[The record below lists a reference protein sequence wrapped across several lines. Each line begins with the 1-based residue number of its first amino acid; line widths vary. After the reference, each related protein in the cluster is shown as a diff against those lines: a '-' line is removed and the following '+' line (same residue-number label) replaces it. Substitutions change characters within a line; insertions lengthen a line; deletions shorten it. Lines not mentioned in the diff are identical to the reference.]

1 MAGRPFGI
9 YLLGIHGQRNRE
21 GPENLRMIVVTGG
34 AGFIGSNIVAALSER
49 GEDGI
54 VVSDRLESEEKR
66 ENLRKHAVREVI
78 APEALEAFLG
88 AHASRL
94 RAVIHMGAITSTTET
109 DAALLKVNNIDLSTS
124 LWRWCGEHEIPFIY
138 ASSAAT
144 YGDGSQGFD
153 DTLSASGLARLR
165 PLNAYARSKHIF
177 DRWMHRRIDCGASRP
192 PQWVG
197 LKFFNVYGP
206 NEYHKGEM
214 KSVVAKAYR
223 VAASGGAVKLFR
235 SHHPG
240 YPDGG
245 QKRGLR
251 LCGGLR
257 RDGPLAPRPPRG
269 ERPLQRGHGKGL
281 HLERTDRLSL
291 PRPWRGTA
299 HRVRRDAGGAEGPLP
314 VLDRSQD
321 AESCGPRATTGS
333 CTPWRREWTTTCGT
347 ISRPGTRTG
356 RGGGPMGRSR
366 RGAQSGEAHGSDE
379 MARRS
384 KMARFLL
391 SIPRS

>member
-124 LWRWCGEHEIPFIY
+124 LWRWCAEHEIPFIY

-245 QKRGLR
+245 QKRDFVYVADCAAMVLWLLDHPGVSGLFN
-251 LCGGLR
+251 
-257 RDGPLAPRPPRG
+257 
-269 ERPLQRGHGKGL
+269 
-281 HLERTDRLSL
+281 
-291 PRPWRGTA
+291 
-299 HRVRRDAGGAEGPLP
+299 AG
-314 VLDRSQD
+314 
-321 AESCGPRATTGS
+321 
-333 CTPWRREWTTTCGT
+333 
-347 ISRPGTRTG
+347 TG
-356 RGGGPMGRSR
+356 RGSTWSELIGSLFR
-366 RGAQSGEAHGSDE
+366 ALGEEPRIEFVE
-379 MARRS
+379 MPEELRDRYQYRTEARMQKLRAAGYDREFHS
-384 KMARFLL
+384 VEEGVADYVRNYLATGD
-391 SIPRS
+391 PYR